1 MCWREQARSPRSLV
15 LSSSETSDRLLAPP
29 RKTTVTKQVR
39 HQTGWSW
46 HWLPSRCSTKQIGT
60 FQKLA
65 TKQIKTQKQIG
76 ANKTAFVTNHV
87 KQIRRLHAMQ
97 RVSTL
102 SVQKTSNPQNTD
114 SAQNSAGRP
123 STPASQSHHRGA
135 S

>member
-29 RKTTVTKQVR
+29 RKTTVTKQV
-39 HQTGWSW
+39 
-46 HWLPSRCSTKQIGT
+46 
-60 FQKLA
+60 
-65 TKQIKTQKQIG
+65 KTQKQIG